1 MTSAHF
7 TLAEQ
12 ETTITW
18 SRADDEIRI
27 WSAIPAD
34 IRELRRRVLSG
45 FARVFVCY
53 GDRWAD
59 FRSPCGSWSLK
70 GFKRRVAIS
79 EERRRELC
87 DRLRALRGDPA

>member
-34 IRELRRRVLSG
+34 IRELRRRVRAGL
-45 FARVFVCY
+45 AREVDCD

-59 FRSPCGSWSLK
+59 FRIPCGSWSLK
-70 GFKRRVAIS
+70 GFKRRVEIS
-79 EERRRELC
+79 EERRRELG
-87 DRLRALRGDPA
+87 DRFRALRGDPA

>member
-7 TLAEQ
+7 TRAEQ

-34 IRELRRRVLSG
+34 IRELRRRVQAGL
-45 FARVFVCY
+45 AREVD
-53 GDRWAD
+53 GERRAD
-59 FRSPCGSWSLK
+59 FRIPRGSWSLK
-70 GFKRRVAIS
+70 GFKRRVEMS
-79 EERRRELC
+79 EERRRELG
-87 DRLRALRGDPA
+87 DRFRALRGGPA